1 MSRKRLLPLVLLGL
15 VVVAGCPQSSQ
26 RSIPTPGAGEA
37 AMTPTEEL
45 KTQLESLADLG
56 AMFPGSEKIGDNI
69 AALKAADAE
78 KGAALEKDFAELQGS
93 LGNPDQ
99 VKAKAKGMLGKL

>member
-1 MSRKRLLPLVLLGL
+1 VPAKQPAFDSYSGGRGGSNDAHGGVEDPVG
-15 VVVAGCPQSSQ
+15 
-26 RSIPTPGAGEA
+26 
-37 AMTPTEEL
+37 
-45 KTQLESLADLG
+45 LADLG

-99 VKAKAKGMLGKL
+99 VKAKAKEMLGKL